1 MDPLADVL
9 RSVRLAGGI
18 FLDARFT
25 APWSVSSRITPD
37 DCRPFLFPPAQV
49 VAYHVVIEGRLLVSL
64 ENGPTIE
71 VNSGE
76 IVLLPRND
84 PHTLSSENGIAPINA
99 DDLMQPSEAGGLAR
113 ISYGGGGSPTHLFC
127 GFFGSEEVP
136 NPLIANLPRV
146 LKLGIGEAAS
156 REWIEASV
164 RFVAAELVAG
174 RAASSD
180 VVSRLCELLLVEAV
194 RSYAASLD
202 QHQRGWLKGM
212 SDPHIGRALA
222 SLHGAVSSPWSVE
235 QLAREAA
242 LSRST
247 FVERFTSVT
256 GMPPIRYL
264 IYWRLQA
271 AQLQL
276 RETRRS
282 VAQIAHSVGYDSEEA
297 FSRAF
302 KRELRVSPARWREAR
317 HEISWSGFR

>member
-1 MDPLADVL
+1 
-9 RSVRLAGGI
+9 
-18 FLDARFT
+18 
-25 APWSVSSRITPD
+25 
-37 DCRPFLFPPAQV
+37 
-49 VAYHVVIEGRLLVSL
+49 
-64 ENGPTIE
+64 
-71 VNSGE
+71 
-76 IVLLPRND
+76 
-84 PHTLSSENGIAPINA
+84 
-99 DDLMQPSEAGGLAR
+99 
-113 ISYGGGGSPTHLFC
+113 
-127 GFFGSEEVP
+127 
-136 NPLIANLPRV
+136 
-146 LKLGIGEAAS
+146 
-156 REWIEASV
+156 
-164 RFVAAELVAG
+164 VAAELVAG

-271 AQLQL
+271 AQRDGRLL
-276 RETRRS
+276 RSHIVWATTRRRRLAALS
-282 VAQIAHSVGYDSEEA
+282 SESWEFLLHGGEKLGTRCPGQAFARFEHYSAQAPDHQLASPPLARSGSAGLTPGPLGIIRVVLVVGLLLPVYPDNRTILEPVQTSHLGPEPAIARACGAAKLARPDFLSSTRSE
-297 FSRAF
+297 
-302 KRELRVSPARWREAR
+302 V
-317 HEISWSGFR
+317 